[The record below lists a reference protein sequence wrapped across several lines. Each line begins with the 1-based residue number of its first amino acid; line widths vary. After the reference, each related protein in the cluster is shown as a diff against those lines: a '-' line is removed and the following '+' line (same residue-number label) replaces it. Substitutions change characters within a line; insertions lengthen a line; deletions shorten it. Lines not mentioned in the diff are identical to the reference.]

1 MGGNAWIHDG
11 MFWQWEGKSC
21 TLIIICLNLPTG
33 NEQPNLRIN
42 MMQNT
47 AIAVV
52 GVDWGTT
59 HRRAYGLN
67 HEGQCVAEYSDDEGA
82 LASKGRFPEAL
93 QALLQS
99 MQAQPSCVI
108 LSGMVGSALGWQVVP
123 YVGGGVTLPE
133 LASHL
138 VAVIDASLPGDALA
152 AGSEPNRP
160 VQVTIVPGYCLRAAT
175 GQPDVMRGEET
186 QLLGAHCLGH
196 SDGWFVLP
204 GTHSKWVELRAGN
217 VMQLRTYMTGELF
230 DLLGKHGTL
239 AAAAGSANAPWDEAA
254 FSQGVLAAQSGA
266 ALSHQ
271 LFGCRAR
278 VVSGDMAAASSRAY
292 LSGLLI
298 GTELQDVLRE
308 PASCASRVAQGGT
321 FKLIGSPAL
330 ASLYQSAAAILGLHF
345 DVLDARAAFIAA
357 THYLSSPGISA

>member
-1 MGGNAWIHDG
+1 MN
-11 MFWQWEGKSC
+11 
-21 TLIIICLNLPTG
+21 NPTQEKHMEV
-33 NEQPNLRIN
+33 NRS
-42 MMQNT
+42 
-47 AIAVV
+47 IAVV

-67 HEGQCVAEYSDDEGA
+67 QQGQCVAEYADDEGA
-82 LASKGRFPEAL
+82 LACKGRFPQAL
-93 QALLQS
+93 QGLLQS
-99 MQAQPSCVI
+99 MQVQPQAVI

-123 YVGGGVTLPE
+123 YVDGAVALPE
-133 LASHL
+133 LAGQL
-138 VAVIDASLPGDALA
+138 APVAAAWLPVPVTA
-152 AGSEPNRP
+152 AVSAPGPSSP
-160 VQVTIVPGYCLRAAT
+160 VSIVPGYCVRNAS

-204 GTHSKWVELRAGN
+204 GTHSKWVELRAGR
-217 VMQLRTYMTGELF
+217 VAQLRTYMTGELF
-230 DLLGKHGTL
+230 DLLGHHGTL
-239 AAAAGSANAPWDEAA
+239 AAAAGAADAPWDGDAFALGVRAA
-254 FSQGVLAAQSGA
+254 RSGA

-278 VVSGDMAAASSRAY
+278 VVSGDMAGSSSRAY

-298 GTELQDVLRE
+298 GTELHDVLQA
-308 PASCASRVAQGGT
+308 PAGQATAAGQGSA

-330 ASLYQSAAAILGLHF
+330 ATLYQAAALLLDVRF

-357 THYLSSPGISA
+357 IHHLNQPRMTP